1 MRLGLF
7 GATATA
13 VLSLSIQSFA
23 QGYLPQQQQQQA
35 PPPPPSANAPN
46 GEYVAPMQQQT
57 QQTYVPQSIAMSGPR
72 QIKDWNEG
80 DPIPPGYHP
89 VSHVRGGLIGG
100 GAGLF
105 GAFYLISALVAS
117 VATDVCNG
125 GRNCSNTLWPLWI
138 PVAGPFIALGTA
150 AGSASGGFV
159 LVLDGLAQAGGVVMI
174 IVGAMGRTI
183 LMRNDLGDAKSPL
196 EFKVGKSA
204 VGEITPMVG
213 MGMTRSGN
221 GMGFSLKF

>member
-7 GATATA
+7 GATAAA
-13 VLSLSIQSFA
+13 VLSLSMQSFA
-23 QGYLPQQQQQQA
+23 QGYLPQQQQQQQP

-57 QQTYVPQSIAMSGPR
+57 QQTYVPQSVAMTGPR

-80 DPIPPGYHP
+80 EPIPPGYHP
-89 VSHVRGGLIGG
+89 VSRVRGGLIGG

-105 GAFYLISALVAS
+105 GAFYLISAAVAAVDNDCAQIS
-117 VATDVCNG
+117 VCK
-125 GRNCSNTLWPLWI
+125 NTLWPLWI
-138 PVAGPFIALGTA
+138 PVAGPFIAVGTA
-150 AGSASGGFV
+150 AGSTSGGFL
-159 LVLDGLAQAGGVVMI
+159 LVLDGLAQAGGVIMI
-174 IVGAMGRTI
+174 IAGAMGRTI

-196 EFKVGKSA
+196 EFKVGKSV
-204 VGEITPMVG
+204 VGEVTPMMG